1 MCSTMPENIR
11 VNLMHDL
18 NTIYKKGVYD
28 KDTRSEGERNDF
40 QAIHFSY
47 YNRYCTRV
55 CFFFFFLVNDSLH
68 LLIFKHREITH
79 QQTWSL

>member
-1 MCSTMPENIR
+1 MHLFSSSMLRINDKNRDLVALVCSTMPENIQ

-18 NTIYKKGVYD
+18 NTIYEKGVYD

-40 QAIHFSY
+40 QAVHFSY

-55 CFFFFFLVNDSLH
+55 CFFFFFG
-68 LLIFKHREITH
+68 
-79 QQTWSL
+79 